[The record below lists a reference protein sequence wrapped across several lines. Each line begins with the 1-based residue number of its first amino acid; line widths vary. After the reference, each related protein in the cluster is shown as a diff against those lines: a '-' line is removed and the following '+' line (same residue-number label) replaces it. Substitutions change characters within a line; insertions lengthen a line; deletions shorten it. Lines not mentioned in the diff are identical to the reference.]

1 MLRKRLTKI
10 VAAIALILASSVP
23 LLAEDYPSHP
33 ISFVVGFAPGGG
45 TDLVARLISKELQER
60 LRQPV
65 VVENRSGAGGQIA
78 LNYVAKSPADGYRVT
93 FGSAATL
100 AMAYGTMKEKLPYDP
115 NGFAPIA
122 RVVDIPFVLI
132 VNPAIPVTD
141 LRSFIDYAKG
151 QQQPLKMATTG
162 AGTNH
167 HVYAAMLSEMSGFKF
182 LPVAY
187 RGSQPAMTDVLAGH
201 IPCMFIDLATALP
214 LIQDGKLRAIGVSTK
229 NRVAAAPDIPSLAE
243 AGLPDFDAA
252 SWFVVVAPLGTP
264 STTLDRLH
272 AELKAVMAM
281 PEIQKAVI
289 DMGMVPVDSAGMD
302 DLRSFIRK
310 EVNRWTELIDRIGIK
325 PE

>member
-1 MLRKRLTKI
+1 MLRGCLKRAVT
-10 VAAIALILASSVP
+10 AATLVLALGTP
-23 LLAEDYPSHP
+23 LFAEDYPSHP

-45 TDLVARLISKELQER
+45 TDLVARLISKEMQER

-65 VVENRSGAGGQIA
+65 VVENRSGASGQIA
-78 LNYVAKSPADGYRVT
+78 LNYIAKSPPDGYRVT

-100 AMAYGTMKEKLPYDP
+100 AMAYGTMRDKLPYDP

-122 RVVDIPFVLI
+122 RVVDIPFVLV
-132 VNPAIPVTD
+132 VNPAVPVTD
-141 LRSFIDYAKG
+141 LRGFIEHAKS
-151 QQQPLKMATTG
+151 QSQPLKMATTG

-201 IPCMFIDLATALP
+201 VPCMFIDLATALP
-214 LIQDGKLRAIGVSTK
+214 QIRDGKLRAIGVSTK

-243 AGLPDFDAA
+243 SGLPDFDAA
-252 SWFVVVAPLGTP
+252 SWFVVLAPLGTP
-264 STTLDRLH
+264 TTILGKLH
-272 AELKAVMAM
+272 TELKAVMAM
-281 PEIQKAVI
+281 PEIQKAVV
-289 DMGMVPVDSAGMD
+289 DMGMVPIDSSGMD

-310 EVNRWTELIDRIGIK
+310 EVNRWTELIDRMGIK

>member
-272 AELKAVMAM
+272 SELKAVMAM